1 MAGGIFSIAG
11 TLLGGTCNIGGTSP
25 FTWNATP
32 DAADGS
38 GLIWFLVVGEN
49 NANKEGL
56 WGTQT
61 GNVERSG
68 PGTNGASNVC
78 SITTKDVGSSCGN

>member
-1 MAGGIFSIAG
+1 MLFRS
-11 TLLGGTCNIGGTSP
+11 
-25 FTWNATP
+25 
-32 DAADGS
+32 GS

-61 GNVERSG
+61 GNVERAG